1 MKKNHFSNPLKPL
14 CLLTYK
20 RLKKKYSRTD
30 LPHYRTLC
38 PHHRTDLP
46 HYRTLCP
53 HHRTDLPH
61 YRTLCPHHR
70 KTYSS
75 KIIKNTILYKILGK

>member
-53 HHRTDLPH
+53 HHR
-61 YRTLCPHHR
+61 